1 MYCHDCENYFG
12 EASCRVKGLTGYL
25 RKADELPCF
34 KPKQPKNENNM
45 SKKTNTTEGIP
56 ARTCKVCGCIYP
68 VTKFDPDSRSKD
80 GLSHICRDCA
90 DKRAIER
97 VRKLKATLKK
107 RQTEACAELGIKLPG
122 GANDTQPGLS
132 KEEYEEEMR
141 KAAEEAKRLARGENI
156 TDEARHLY
164 SDLLPEPKPK
174 PKPDPKNDYPREDM
188 ANDLVALL
196 RIYGYHGTLTKTYE
210 DCEITITIR

>member
-56 ARTCKVCGCIYP
+56 ARTCKVCGCTYP

-80 GLSHICRDCA
+80 GLSHSCRDCA

-97 VRKLKATLKK
+97 GKKIKAALKEKKEAAKKVEFIEPLKAAAPHPTPMEPAFEPFPGPKPEEKAKAKK
-107 RQTEACAELGIKLPG
+107 RDEVDKMKGI
-122 GANDTQPGLS
+122 A
-132 KEEYEEEMR
+132 
-141 KAAEEAKRLARGENI
+141 
-156 TDEARHLY
+156 
-164 SDLLPEPKPK
+164 DLLYEH
-174 PKPDPKNDYPREDM
+174 
-188 ANDLVALL
+188 
-196 RIYGYHGTLTKTYE
+196 GYKGTLTKMYNT
-210 DCEITITIR
+210 CEITITIR

>member
-25 RKADELPCF
+25 RKADDLPCF
-34 KPKQPKNENNM
+34 KPKQPKNQNDM

-56 ARTCKVCGCIYP
+56 ARTCKVCGCTYP

-97 VRKLKATLKK
+97 SKKIKAALKEKKEAAKKSGLIEPLKA
-107 RQTEACAELGIKLPG
+107 
-122 GANDTQPGLS
+122 
-132 KEEYEEEMR
+132 
-141 KAAEEAKRLARGENI
+141 AAEEAIPDGFFEKKKEE
-156 TDEARHLY
+156 EAWPRPNPTPMEPDHE
-164 SDLLPEPKPK
+164 PEPAPKPK
-174 PKPDPKNDYPREDM
+174 PEEKAKAQKRDEVDKM
-188 ANDLVALL
+188 KGIADLL
-196 RIYGYHGTLTKTYE
+196 YEHGYKGTLTKMYNT
-210 DCEITITIR
+210 CEITITIR

>member
-25 RKADELPCF
+25 RKADDLPCF
-34 KPKQPKNENNM
+34 KPKQPKNQNDM

-56 ARTCKVCGCIYP
+56 ARTCKVCGCTYP

-97 VRKLKATLKK
+97 SKKIMAALKEKKEAAKKSGLIEPLKA
-107 RQTEACAELGIKLPG
+107 
-122 GANDTQPGLS
+122 
-132 KEEYEEEMR
+132 
-141 KAAEEAKRLARGENI
+141 AAEEAIPDGFFEKKKEE
-156 TDEARHLY
+156 EAWPRPNPTSMEPDY
-164 SDLLPEPKPK
+164 EPEPAPK

-210 DCEITITIR
+210 DCEITITIK

>member
-34 KPKQPKNENNM
+34 KPKQPKNQNDM

-56 ARTCKVCGCIYP
+56 ARTCKVCGCTYP

-90 DKRAIER
+90 DQRAIER
-97 VRKLKATLKK
+97 GKKIKAALKEKKEAATVPMPDTFKAT
-107 RQTEACAELGIKLPG
+107 GPV
-122 GANDTQPGLS
+122 
-132 KEEYEEEMR
+132 KEE
-141 KAAEEAKRLARGENI
+141 KA
-156 TDEARHLY
+156 
-164 SDLLPEPKPK
+164 PEPKP
-174 PKPDPKNDYPREDM
+174 EDKVKAQRRDEVDKM
-188 ANDLVALL
+188 KGIADLL
-196 RIYGYHGTLTKTYE
+196 YEHGYKGTLTKMYNT
-210 DCEITITIR
+210 CEITITIR